1 MFSKDHTVKHFW
13 KTWNIFLMR
22 SIDFFCMPSKT
33 PNIAAKK
40 TQCKVT
46 RCWPWQEKYF
56 SLKEWIRL
64 QALIWIAYLLLH
76 LHINVDISRLSLF
89 HFSIPSS
96 ILLKD
101 VQIYYIFRCSLSFVN
116 TQHTYNYL
124 FHFIHASLSV
134 LLRVKSQSSIYHHH
148 YQIGPYYWSQ
158 YFYYDLKH
166 SYKRQISFGL
176 VKVLDLI
183 VRLPVIVS

>member
-1 MFSKDHTVKHFW
+1 
-13 KTWNIFLMR
+13 MR

-33 PNIAAKK
+33 PNIAGKK

-76 LHINVDISRLSLF
+76 LHINVDVLF
-89 HFSIPSS
+89 
-96 ILLKD
+96 
-101 VQIYYIFRCSLSFVN
+101 QSFN
-116 TQHTYNYL
+116 
-124 FHFIHASLSV
+124 FIHASLSV
-134 LLRVKSQSSIYHHH
+134 LLHFKSQSSIYHHH

-158 YFYYDLKH
+158 YFNYDLKN

-183 VRLPVIVS
+183 VLSLWASWTIICALINTVSLVTGLLLCRFYSLKACSRKK